1 MSAMSLN
8 LLPSSA
14 KFQATKI
21 KLQKRIRIIMIWLA
35 GGWLLLLIVAFVANW
50 VWGMRIQSATAK
62 NKSVTDSYALMSDSI
77 LLTQDMKHK
86 AKLVAGVLSKRFEY
100 GQSFKIINVLFDNG
114 INLDKYELGESGVC
128 KVEGSVMT
136 QEGVNRL
143 EEVIEEIN
151 AGEREGLSQAVL
163 VGLSTDK
170 TQGWKFVME
179 VNLR

>member
-14 KFQATKI
+14 KFQASKI
-21 KLQKRIRIIMIWLA
+21 RLQKRIRMVMIWLA
-35 GGWLLLLIVAFVANW
+35 GGWLLLLIVAFVTNW
-50 VWGMRIQSATAK
+50 VLGMRIQTATAK

-86 AKLVAGVLSKRFEY
+86 AKLVAGVLGNRFEY
-100 GQSFKIINVLFDNG
+100 GQSFKIINVLFDSG

-128 KVEGSVMT
+128 KVEGSLTT
-136 QEGVNRL
+136 QEGVDRL
-143 EEVIEEIN
+143 EEIIEEIN
-151 AGEREGLSQAVL
+151 AGEREGLSEAVL
-163 VGLSTDK
+163 VSLSTGK
-170 TQGWKFVME
+170 SQGWKFVME